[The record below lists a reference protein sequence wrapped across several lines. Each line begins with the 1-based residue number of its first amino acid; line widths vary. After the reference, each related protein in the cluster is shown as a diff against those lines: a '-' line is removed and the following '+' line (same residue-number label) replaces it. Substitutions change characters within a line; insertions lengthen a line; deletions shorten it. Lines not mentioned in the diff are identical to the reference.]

1 MVTSTSLQVL
11 SITHRHRKDFS
22 SLVISLEQALPIFLQ
37 GVLVTPSSIIPS
49 LKQVVFSKL
58 LEQAIHL
65 HRKDS
70 FSLIIVWPLL
80 AVAELEQERE
90 QAAFFEG
97 LRNYHHHHRTDS
109 SLAAIWL

>member
-1 MVTSTSLQVL
+1 LVTSTSLQVL

-22 SLVISLEQALPIFLQ
+22 SLVISLEQALPISLQ

-70 FSLIIVWPLL
+70 FSLIIVLPLL
-80 AVAELEQERE
+80 AVAELELE

-97 LRNYHHHHRTDS
+97 LRNYRHHHRTNS